1 MRASIQELAGG
12 KILFSVKDAVGL
24 ITFNQPEKRNA
35 MSVEMW
41 AGLHQVLEEWEHD
54 DSVHAVVL
62 TGAGEKAFVSG
73 ADISEFAERRSN
85 DEQQLKY
92 EQAISGGR
100 IKLATFSKP
109 VIARIRGYCLGGGL
123 AMAIQAD
130 LRIASEDSQFGIPA
144 ARLGLGYGF
153 HPVRRLVSLIG
164 PAHAAMMLYTA
175 KRIHAA
181 EAERIGLI
189 NRVVKLEE
197 LDVVVSEIART
208 IAHNAPLSIRANK
221 LAIEQVLRDPE
232 ERDME
237 ALRQANI
244 ACFES
249 QDYREG
255 RTAFLEKRPPKFR
268 GR

>member
-1 MRASIQELAGG
+1 MSASSQKLASG
-12 KILFSVKDAVGL
+12 KILASVEDAVGL
-24 ITFNQPEKRNA
+24 ITFNQPAKHNA

-41 AGLHQVLEEWEHD
+41 TGLEQILGEWEKD
-54 DSVHAVVL
+54 DSVHVVVL
-62 TGAGEKAFVSG
+62 AGAGEKAFMSG

-85 DEQQLKY
+85 DEQQRGY
-92 EQAISGGR
+92 EQTTSGGR
-100 IKLATFSKP
+100 VKLASFPKP
-109 VIARIRGYCLGGGL
+109 IIARIRGYCLGGGL

-130 LRIASEDSQFGIPA
+130 IRIAAEHSQFGIPA

-153 HPVRRLVSLIG
+153 QSVSRLVSLIG
-164 PAHAAMMLYTA
+164 PAHAAMMLYTGT
-175 KRIHAA
+175 RISAA

-189 NRVVKLEE
+189 NRVVKNEE
-197 LDVVVSEIART
+197 LEKVVSDIAGA

-221 LAIEQVLRDPE
+221 LTIEQALRDPE

-237 ALRQANI
+237 ALKQANI

>member
-1 MRASIQELAGG
+1 MTASLQKLAGG
-12 KILFSVKDAVGL
+12 KILCSAEHGVGL

-41 AGLHQVLEEWEHD
+41 AGLQEILERWED
-54 DSVHAVVL
+54 DESVRVVVL
-62 TGAGEKAFVSG
+62 TGAGEKAFMSG

-85 DEQQLKY
+85 DEQQRQY
-92 EQAISGGR
+92 EHSISGGR
-100 IKLATFSKP
+100 IKLATFPKP
-109 VIARIRGYCLGGGL
+109 IIARIRGFCLGGGL
-123 AMAIQAD
+123 ALAIQAD
-130 LRIASEDSQFGIPA
+130 IRIAAEDSQFGIPA

-153 HPVRRLVSLIG
+153 NPVRRLVSLIG

-175 KRIHAA
+175 RRIGGA
-181 EAERIGLI
+181 EAERIGLV
-189 NRVVKLEE
+189 NHVVKNEE
-197 LDVVVSEIART
+197 LESAVAEIART
-208 IAHNAPLSIRANK
+208 MAHNAPLSIRANK
-221 LAIEQVLRDPE
+221 LTIEQVLRDPA

-268 GR
+268 GC